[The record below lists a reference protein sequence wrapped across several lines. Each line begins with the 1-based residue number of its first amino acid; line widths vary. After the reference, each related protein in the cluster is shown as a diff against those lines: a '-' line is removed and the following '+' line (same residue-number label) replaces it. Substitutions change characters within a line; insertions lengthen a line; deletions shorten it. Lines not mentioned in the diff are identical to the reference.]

1 MDKFWK
7 ILGMVLLKLLLLVF
21 VPTMPIGIAAGYFWG
36 RSIDYRKHHNT
47 LKSGSFAEEAYDHY
61 ANKNITWQK
70 YLLLRF
76 KLIFV
81 DWKTSQFYEDWYTY
95 M

>member
-1 MDKFWK
+1 
-7 ILGMVLLKLLLLVF
+7 MVLLKLLLLVF
-21 VPTMPIGIAAGYFWG
+21 IPTMPIGIAAGYVWG
-36 RSIDYRKHHNT
+36 RSIGYRKRHNT
-47 LKSGSFAEEAYDHY
+47 LKSGGFAEQAYEYY
-61 ANKNITWQK
+61 ANKNITRK
-70 YLLLRF
+70 EYFLLRF